1 MRRRGQT
8 LCRPDAL
15 GAQLVHGE
23 RRSEHAAA
31 RIGNAE
37 PLEDALDRAVL
48 AEAAMQRDDDALEA
62 LLLEGGEV
70 FFLWIEG
77 VRVDPL
83 GAKRLQHHGA
93 ALQRNFALRRFAAE
107 KHGNLAEL
115 HAASPTMRTSVC
127 STTPFIW

>member
-23 RRSEHAAA
+23 RRREHAAA
-31 RIGNAE
+31 GVGNAE
-37 PLEDALDRAVL
+37 PFEDPLHGAVF
-48 AEAAMQRDDDALEA
+48 AEAAMQGNEDALEA
-62 LLLEGGEV
+62 FLLERGEV
-70 FFLWIEG
+70 FLLRVEG
-77 VRVDPL
+77 MRVD
-83 GAKRLQHHGA
+83 AFRAQRLQHHAA
-93 ALQRNFALRRFAAE
+93 ALQRDLAFRRFASKE
-107 KHGNLAEL
+107 DRDLAEL